1 MKCPKCKAKNTRVL
15 DSRET
20 GEGKST
26 RRRRE
31 CPDCKLRFTTFE
43 RLEHNNLIVIKRN
56 DSREP
61 YVQEKV
67 RKGIWRACEKRP
79 VTQAQVD
86 GIIQNLE
93 ERWRNYGKE
102 VPSDVIGEGI
112 MEELKK
118 LDEVAY
124 IRFASVYRSFKDV
137 ASFQEELEKLKAQ
150 NN

>member
-1 MKCPKCKAKNTRVL
+1 MKCPKCKAKTTRVL

-20 GEGKST
+20 HEGKST

-31 CPDCKLRFTTFE
+31 CPECKLRFTTFE
-43 RLEHNNLIVIKRN
+43 RIEHNNLIVIKRN
-56 DSREP
+56 ESREP

-86 GIIQNLE
+86 GIITDLE
-93 ERWRNYGKE
+93 DRWRNYGKE

-137 ASFQEELEKLKAQ
+137 ASFQEELEKLKE
-150 NN
+150 

>member
-1 MKCPKCKAKNTRVL
+1 MKCPKCKSKTTRVL

-20 GEGKST
+20 HEGKST

-31 CPDCKLRFTTFE
+31 CPGCKLRFTTFE
-43 RLEHNNLIVIKRN
+43 RIEHNNLIVIKRN
-56 DSREP
+56 ESREP

-86 GIIQNLE
+86 GIITDLE
-93 ERWRNYGKE
+93 DRWRNYGKE

-137 ASFQEELEKLKAQ
+137 ASFQEELEKLKE
-150 NN
+150 

>member
-1 MKCPKCKAKNTRVL
+1 MKCPKCKHKTTRVL

-20 GEGKST
+20 HEGKST

-31 CPDCKLRFTTFE
+31 CPKCKWRFTTFE

-56 DSREP
+56 ESREP
-61 YVQEKV
+61 YVREKV
-67 RKGIWRACEKRP
+67 EKGIWRACEKRP

-93 ERWRNYGKE
+93 DRWRSYGKE
-102 VPSDVIGEGI
+102 IPSDIVGEGI

-124 IRFASVYRSFKDV
+124 IRFASVYRSFKDIE
-137 ASFQEELEKLKAQ
+137 SFQQELENIKKS
-150 NN
+150 

>member
-1 MKCPKCKAKNTRVL
+1 MRCPKCKAKTTRVL

-20 GEGKST
+20 HEGKET

-31 CPDCKLRFTTFE
+31 CPECEWRFTTFE
-43 RLEHNNLIVIKRN
+43 KLEHNNLIVIKRN
-56 DSREP
+56 ESREP
-61 YVQEKV
+61 YVRDKV
-67 RKGIWRACEKRP
+67 EKGIWRACEKRP

-93 ERWRNYGKE
+93 DRWRSHGKE
-102 VPSDVIGEGI
+102 IPSDIIGEGI

-124 IRFASVYRSFKDV
+124 IRFASVYRSFKDIE
-137 ASFQEELEKLKAQ
+137 SFQEELENIK
-150 NN
+150 NS

>member
-20 GEGKST
+20 GEGKAT

-56 DSREP
+56 ESREP

-102 VPSDVIGEGI
+102 VPSDIIGEGI

-137 ASFQEELEKLKAQ
+137 ASFQEELEKLKQQ

>member
-1 MKCPKCKAKNTRVL
+1 MKCPKCKSKTTRVL

-20 GEGKST
+20 NEGKST

-43 RLEHNNLIVIKRN
+43 RIEHNNLIVIKRN
-56 DSREP
+56 ESREP
-61 YVQEKV
+61 YVRDKV

-79 VTQAQVD
+79 VTQSQVD
-86 GIIQNLE
+86 GIIQALE
-93 ERWRNYGKE
+93 DRWRNYGKE
-102 VPSDVIGEGI
+102 IPSEMIGEGI
-112 MEELKK
+112 MDELKK

-137 ASFQEELEKLKAQ
+137 SSFREELEKL
-150 NN
+150 NE

>member
-56 DSREP
+56 ESREP